1 MRASRLVPFALL
13 VGAAIV
19 QLPLV
24 YTLVARADVAP
35 PVALAAG
42 LLSMGL
48 AWSAGCSLE
57 DRRKGTVRSIAL
69 AGALAP
75 WLAFAPGFPVAFAA
89 WERAL
94 LGACSVLSAAG
105 LVLLWR
111 RWR

>member
-1 MRASRLVPFALL
+1 VHASRLVPFVLL
-13 VGAAIV
+13 VGAALV

-24 YTLVARADVAP
+24 YTLVAREEVSP
-35 PVALAAG
+35 PVALAVGA
-42 LLSMGL
+42 LSMGL

-57 DRRKGTVRSIAL
+57 DRRRGTVRGIAL

-75 WLAFAPGFPVAFAA
+75 LLAFAPSFPVRLAA
-89 WERAL
+89 WELGL
-94 LGACSVLSAAG
+94 LLACSVLSAAG

>member
-1 MRASRLVPFALL
+1 MRASLLVPFALL
-13 VGAAIV
+13 VGAAVV

-24 YTLVARADVAP
+24 YTLVAREEVPP
-35 PVALAAG
+35 PVALAVG

-57 DRRKGTVRSIAL
+57 DRRRGTVRSIAA

-75 WLAFAPGFPVAFAA
+75 WLAFAPAFPVPLAA

-94 LGACSVLSAAG
+94 LVACSILSTAG